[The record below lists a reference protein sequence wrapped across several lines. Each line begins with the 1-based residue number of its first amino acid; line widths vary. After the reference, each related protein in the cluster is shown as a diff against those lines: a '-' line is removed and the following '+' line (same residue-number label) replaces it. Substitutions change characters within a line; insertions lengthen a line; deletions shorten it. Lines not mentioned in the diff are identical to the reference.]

1 MQQMIR
7 QIKNKEREVMCMY
20 EEKTERVRQRSLI
33 FQGNFSTQKV
43 ERIEK
48 RLGKEKGED
57 GEC

>member
-1 MQQMIR
+1 
-7 QIKNKEREVMCMY
+7 MCMY